1 MNKLSQEIDAML
13 DEFRDK
19 NDGEDTRITDISDE
33 DFMKSVKEAEARLNK
48 EFQDIDERRAKAFQQ
63 AINEGIILI

>member
-48 EFQDIDERRAKAFQQ
+48 EFHGIDERRAKAFQQ

>member
-13 DEFRDK
+13 EEFRDT
-19 NDGEDTRITDISDE
+19 NDGEDTRIANISDE
-33 DFMKSVKEAEARLNK
+33 DFLKSIEEAEKKLK
-48 EFQDIDERRAKAFQQ
+48 EEFQEIDEKRARAFQQ